1 MTNQDLQWQLF
12 FKAIKISDG
21 IDGNK
26 IWKIWEEY
34 LEKEYNFNF
43 KDNLIELTFGES
55 KNKKLVEIAG
65 KKCDTL
71 DDGFWVR
78 SRSYWCQRLLKTK
91 DKRFEER
98 AVGYG
103 DNDVNILLMLLDF
116 YKSKNKLDRVIE
128 LAWPKRGQFQ
138 VSDWLV
144 KNLNA
149 NEYYEKLMILREERL
164 TRLFNKEDLCQL
176 RELYRKYKS
185 SEWEQITERLIKN
198 TSDRHSLIDLAMVLG
213 RYDLAVT
220 VLATTLDYPPVDID
234 GYANKL
240 AVLDTNSGIKLYRL
254 LVEREIGK
262 IRNSNYYKNFWHY
275 IDELRRLKDK
285 KIVDVLRLLLMEYP
299 AKTKL
304 IEGIKQRL
312 NNL

>member
-1 MTNQDLQWQLF
+1 
-12 FKAIKISDG
+12 
-21 IDGNK
+21 
-26 IWKIWEEY
+26 
-34 LEKEYNFNF
+34 
-43 KDNLIELTFGES
+43 
-55 KNKKLVEIAG
+55 
-65 KKCDTL
+65 
-71 DDGFWVR
+71 
-78 SRSYWCQRLLKTK
+78 
-91 DKRFEER
+91 
-98 AVGYG
+98 
-103 DNDVNILLMLLDF
+103 
-116 YKSKNKLDRVIE
+116 
-128 LAWPKRGQFQ
+128 
-138 VSDWLV
+138 
-144 KNLNA
+144 
-149 NEYYEKLMILREERL
+149 
-164 TRLFNKEDLCQL
+164 
-176 RELYRKYKS
+176 
-185 SEWEQITERLIKN
+185 
-198 TSDRHSLIDLAMVLG
+198 MVLG